1 MSRIEAW
8 ECFTL
13 DVEWYAVDRSGN
25 IAVFLSAG
33 NGNLPES
40 VCADYDKL
48 DSIATYFDVLPK
60 NTESILHFQS
70 TAKAEQVAMDFSDK
84 GLYYFDAD
92 LNHFYTKR
100 SSPKKPLKFGI
111 LPPHIKQLLLDNVL
125 DFDFASSNTIEVA
138 HAYES

>member
-33 NGNLPES
+33 NGNLPEF
-40 VCADYDKL
+40 VCADYDKSESL
-48 DSIATYFDVLPK
+48 ATYFDTLPK

-70 TAKAEQVAMDFSDK
+70 TEKAEQLAIDFSDK
-84 GLYYFDAD
+84 GLHYFDAD
-92 LNHFYTKR
+92 LNHFYTKL
-100 SSPKKPLKFGI
+100 SSPKKPLTFGM
-111 LPPHIKQLLLDNVL
+111 LPPHIKQLLQDNILDVE
-125 DFDFASSNTIEVA
+125 FESASIIDIA
-138 HAYES
+138 HAYQ

>member
-33 NGNLPES
+33 NGNLPEF
-40 VCADYDKL
+40 VCADYDKTESL
-48 DSIATYFDVLPK
+48 AAYFDTLPK

-70 TAKAEQVAMDFSDK
+70 TEKAEQLAIDFSDK
-84 GLYYFDAD
+84 GLHYFDAD
-92 LNHFYTKR
+92 LNHFYTKL
-100 SSPKKPLKFGI
+100 SSPKKPLTFGM
-111 LPPHIKQLLLDNVL
+111 LPPHIKQLLQDNILDVE
-125 DFDFASSNTIEVA
+125 FESASIIDIA
-138 HAYES
+138 HAYQ

>member
-1 MSRIEAW
+1 MSRIEKW

-33 NGNLPES
+33 NGNLPEF
-40 VCADYDKL
+40 VCADYDKTESL
-48 DSIATYFDVLPK
+48 AAYFDTLPK

-84 GLYYFDAD
+84 GLHYFDAD
-92 LNHFYTKR
+92 LNHFYTKL
-100 SSPKKPLKFGI
+100 SSPKKPLTFGM
-111 LPPHIKQLLLDNVL
+111 LPPHIKQLLQDNILDVE
-125 DFDFASSNTIEVA
+125 FESASIIDIA
-138 HAYES
+138 HAYQ

>member
-33 NGNLPES
+33 NGNLPEF

-48 DSIATYFDVLPK
+48 DSLATYFDALPK
-60 NTESILHFQS
+60 NTESILHFHS
-70 TAKAEQVAMDFSDK
+70 TEKAEQVAMDFSDK

-92 LNHFYTKR
+92 LNRFYTKR
-100 SSPKKPLKFGI
+100 SSPKNPLKFGM
-111 LPPHIKQLLLDNVL
+111 LPPHIKQLLQDNILDVE
-125 DFDFASSNTIEVA
+125 FESASIIDIA
-138 HAYES
+138 HAYQ

>member
-1 MSRIEAW
+1 MSRIEKW

-13 DVEWYAVDRSGN
+13 DVEWYAVDCSGN
-25 IAVFLSAG
+25 IAVFLCAG
-33 NGNLPES
+33 TGNLPES

-70 TAKAEQVAMDFSDK
+70 TAKAEQVAMGFSDK

-111 LPPHIKQLLLDNVL
+111 LPPHIKQLLLDNIL

-138 HAYES
+138 HAYQ